1 MRAGGRRAISGGPLS
16 LEEVRV
22 TSSSLEP
29 FVRLEGVSKSYG
41 AGDNRLHV
49 LDRVDLELRP
59 GETTSLVGRS
69 GSGKSTLISLIAGLL
84 RPDAGHIHVGGRQLD
99 TLDDTGRAS
108 LRAEQIGVVL
118 QSDNLIPFLTAVENV
133 ELARGFAPG
142 RRPLRRARELLADL
156 GVADRMDHLPRQLSG
171 GEAQRVAVAV
181 ALANE
186 PELLVADEVVGQLD
200 SATAA
205 QVTRLIFAA
214 ARDRGL
220 AVLYVTHD
228 QQLAREADHVLR
240 LQDRRIVPE

>member
-1 MRAGGRRAISGGPLS
+1 M
-16 LEEVRV
+16 E
-22 TSSSLEP
+22 SSSVQP

-41 AGDNRLHV
+41 TGDSRLHV
-49 LDRVDLELRP
+49 LDRLDLELRP

-84 RPDAGHIHVGGRQLD
+84 RPDAGHIHVGGQQMD
-99 TLDDTGRAS
+99 KLDDAGRAS
-108 LRAEQIGVVL
+108 LRAERIGVVL
-118 QSDNLIPFLTAVENV
+118 QSGNLIPFLTAVENV
-133 ELARGFAPG
+133 ELAMGFAAG
-142 RRPLRRARELLADL
+142 RRPRRRARELLGEL
-156 GVADRMDHLPRQLSG
+156 GVGDRMDHLPRQLSG

-240 LQDRRIVPE
+240 LQDRRIVRE